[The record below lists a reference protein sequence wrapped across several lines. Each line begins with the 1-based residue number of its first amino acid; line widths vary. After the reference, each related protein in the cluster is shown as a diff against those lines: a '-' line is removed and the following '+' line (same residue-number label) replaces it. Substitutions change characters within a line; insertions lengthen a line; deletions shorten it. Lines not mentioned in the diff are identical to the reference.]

1 LSDVV
6 DLQNRSGL
14 IDKYLPKKDGIDRLA
29 KLADECCRDYE
40 EDQILSDM
48 RQYIRQKSTDAKN
61 PIILIGAKKYSLY
74 ELYWEMSRKTK
85 LGTLAVRAWGAL
97 LMSQLAG
104 GSEVGS

>member
-1 LSDVV
+1 
-6 DLQNRSGL
+6 
-14 IDKYLPKKDGIDRLA
+14 
-29 KLADECCRDYE
+29 
-40 EDQILSDM
+40 M